1 MGILKMSPLDWTTRV
16 MEFSQTSLENTLDA
30 VKEVHQTMAE
40 IPLNVGQELGL
51 PKQTSDA
58 LKYIH
63 RQVLD
68 RIYDGVGEAVGEV
81 NQYVVKQVQNVDRL
95 ANFDPASPEPETASE
110 TEHEPEA
117 EPTIVK
123 PAGPEE
129 PMEEMQLN

>member
-1 MGILKMSPLDWTTRV
+1 MGILNMSPLDWTKRV
-16 MEFSQTSLENTLDA
+16 MEFSQTSLENTLHA

-51 PKQTSDA
+51 PKETSSA

-81 NQYVVKQVQNVDRL
+81 NQYVVKQAQNIDRL
-95 ANFDPASPEPETASE
+95 ANFDRATSAPEPAPAT
-110 TEHEPEA
+110 EPEA
-117 EPTIVK
+117 EPEPTVLK
-123 PAGPEE
+123 PASPETPPEE
-129 PMEEMQLN
+129 AKLN